1 MSFAQKVK
9 KEITLIKN
17 EECCKLAELNAMLK
31 NSTIIKADNNY
42 YLEFQTLNPSIAR
55 RFYSNVKE
63 LYNAEMKLT
72 LKKQINLNK
81 KNIYIIT
88 ILSKTDIIITEH
100 ELEED
105 NGNLLLEKDC
115 CKTSF
120 LRGAFLSCGSINNPY
135 KEYHLEFQT
144 KSTKIAILIQQ
155 ILNYFNLN
163 SKIGKRRNSLIV
175 YIKDAEAI
183 SDFLKIINTT
193 ESMLDFE
200 DIRIRRDY
208 NSSLNRL
215 INCRVANDIK
225 SLDAA
230 TNQLKY
236 IKLIEKKIG
245 LKKLSPKLVEVIELR
260 KKNPEGSLTDLSN
273 DSFEMGLNLSKS
285 CINHRF
291 RKIKEIV
298 DELK

>member
-55 RFYSNVKE
+55 RFYSDVKE

-236 IKLIEKKIG
+236 IKIIEKKIG
-245 LKKLSPKLVEVIELR
+245 LKKLSSKLVEVIELR

>member
-236 IKLIEKKIG
+236 IKIIEKKIG

-291 RKIKEIV
+291 RRIKEIV

>member
-236 IKLIEKKIG
+236 IKIIEKKIG

>member
-236 IKLIEKKIG
+236 IKIIEKKIG
-245 LKKLSPKLVEVIELR
+245 LKKISPKLVEVIELR